1 MVLPTVNYHYL
12 VSFGLSSVNF
22 FALVM
27 GLFMFVGI
35 GQYLIRFFDGISKYY
50 LNNKNFKKEKKFQKS
65 LEQNERNSHRQTVGT
80 SGDKSK

>member
-1 MVLPTVNYHYL
+1 MVLPTVNYIYL

-50 LNNKNFKKEKKFQKS
+50 LNNKNVKKEKKFQKS

>member
-12 VSFGLSSVNF
+12 VNFGLSSVNF

-50 LNNKNFKKEKKFQKS
+50 LNNKNVKKGKKFQKS
-65 LEQNERNSHRQTVGT
+65 RE
-80 SGDKSK
+80 

>member
-50 LNNKNFKKEKKFQKS
+50 LNNKNVKKEKKFQKS